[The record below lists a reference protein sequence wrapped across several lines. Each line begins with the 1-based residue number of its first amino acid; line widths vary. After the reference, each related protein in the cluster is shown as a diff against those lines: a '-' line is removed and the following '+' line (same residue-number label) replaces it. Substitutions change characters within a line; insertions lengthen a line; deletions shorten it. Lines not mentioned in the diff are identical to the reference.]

1 MKRTLWVLWCLTCLP
16 GAAEASPAFASTYTD
31 FKKDCRDAFPKSD
44 IEEGGDMPLLCKG
57 PGGYSI
63 YIYFSAASSHI
74 MVIKGAMP
82 EPAFDLFLGL
92 RPFSSDFQE
101 KVEWRLA
108 DKRPFAVIYRNSGE
122 LLLVKGLEG
131 FPQIDASIDARKEP
145 QANERAR
152 AAADTGYLALRE
164 KAH

>member
-1 MKRTLWVLWCLTCLP
+1 L
-16 GAAEASPAFASTYTD
+16 S
-31 FKKDCRDAFPKSD
+31 
-44 IEEGGDMPLLCKG
+44 
-57 PGGYSI
+57 
-63 YIYFSAASSHI
+63 
-74 MVIKGAMP
+74 
-82 EPAFDLFLGL
+82 L

-108 DKRPFAVIYRNSGE
+108 DKRPFAVIYRSAGE

-164 KAH
+164 KAR